1 MVVIIAVAT
10 FFLVSAILALQVTQ
24 SFVAI
29 SLVDF
34 CSSLVRQAYEEVWL
48 MRSQVAVRVPVS

>member
-29 SLVDF
+29 YLVDF